1 MRKRMAVINLELHD
15 EVMPGIE
22 EAVNEVVEFLV
33 NNRNYICPLARMLI
47 NLPCLASD
55 INKYDYMK
63 TVTDY
68 LERDL
73 EDNAYT
79 IDGYSE
85 KEAAKLIQKLT
96 SYLAYYGDIDLQCFV
111 QRNSRYASG
120 GKSPEQIQV
129 AVFNRLKGYLFESLV
144 ASLLKPLYAEEK
156 DVFERGCIVSIDA
169 TEVVVRYKGETRKT
183 IDIAGIKGDQRGIM
197 LECKVHPNGI
207 TVVPAKYIAKLCSK
221 MNTAGY
227 SKVSV
232 GFITAGTKPAAR
244 LKFMKQMEVLTM
256 RDPGVKFYDIQDM
269 VLLSA

>member
-1 MRKRMAVINLELHD
+1 MAIINLEPHD

-22 EAVNEVVEFLV
+22 EAANEVVEFLV
-33 NNRNYICPLARMLI
+33 NNRNYIYPLARMLI

-73 EDNAYT
+73 EYNAYT

-85 KEAAKLIQKLT
+85 KGAATLIKKLT
-96 SYLAYYGDIDLQCFV
+96 SYLAYYGDIKLQSFV
-111 QRNSRYASG
+111 QYNSRYASRG
-120 GKSPEQIQV
+120 GFPEQIQV

-144 ASLLKPLYAEEK
+144 ASLIKSLYAEEK
-156 DVFERGCIVSIDA
+156 DVFARGCIVSIDN

-183 IDIAGIKGDQRGIM
+183 IDIAGIKGDQQGIM
-197 LECKVHPNGI
+197 LECKVHPDGI
-207 TVVPAKYIAKLCSK
+207 KVVPAKYIAELCGK

-232 GFITAGTKPAAR
+232 GFITAGTKSAAR
-244 LKFMKQMEVLTM
+244 MKFIKQMKVLAM
-256 RDPGVKFYDIQDM
+256 QDPGVEFYDIQDM